1 MDTLWIETVSSLDL
15 KISFQEELDVY
26 SDNELDN
33 HSAIMPVVPSG
44 LCLRTVEA
52 LLFKM
57 GRSVVKCSES
67 ELDMWCELSLGGVNQ
82 SVTELRPRDWG
93 HDLFSCPDKTEDEGY
108 RFRDSLHADLTDLY
122 C

>member
-1 MDTLWIETVSSLDL
+1 MLT
-15 KISFQEELDVY
+15 
-26 SDNELDN
+26 
-33 HSAIMPVVPSG
+33 PSYNYLVTFSQIKFTY
-44 LCLRTVEA
+44 LCT
-52 LLFKM
+52 
-57 GRSVVKCSES
+57 VVKCSES